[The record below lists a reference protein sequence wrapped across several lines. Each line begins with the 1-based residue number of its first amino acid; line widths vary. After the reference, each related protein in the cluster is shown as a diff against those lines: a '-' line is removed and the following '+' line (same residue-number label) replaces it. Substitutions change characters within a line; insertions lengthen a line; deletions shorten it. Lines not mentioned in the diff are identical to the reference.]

1 MISVSIHRFGAIRM
15 LLLGGLL
22 AIGLVASVAVPAFLA
37 PVSAQTGA
45 WTSPVVLSTGGQ
57 GWEAAAA
64 IDGTNN
70 SVALWDERTTQDQL
84 WSRSRPSA
92 GNWGP
97 ITKVS
102 PALQTTSVFPAVRI
116 STAGFATAVWSDQNG
131 VWTADRPPASNWN
144 SPQLLIPGESNPIFV
159 MNSLGDAAI
168 AWTVGGGPRSSSGSV
183 MAVLRPAGAA
193 WTAQQ
198 TVASGVHLSADHAGI
213 GGNGAVIVTWETYNA
228 VCNRHYCVLSSY
240 VLHASRQNA
249 GTFSWVDSGSLL
261 GPDRAAHAARVALDS
276 AGEAMLVALSS
287 SGAYI
292 STTQGNSSGA
302 WSPFQTV
309 VNPQGPTII
318 SDLASDDAGQVTL
331 VYEFIGFSTSQ
342 AVAVSGSISNNA
354 WLSPVI
360 VSSSDTSLGAVYFAL
375 APNGMALAVWVT
387 SSAPPEIHAVI
398 RATATGS
405 WGSPV
410 TVSGPGSSIGPE
422 AAAVESSGNAI
433 VIYSGYDSAGVHTEY
448 ATNYQ
453 P

>member
-1 MISVSIHRFGAIRM
+1 MNNLKDKLSAK
-15 LLLGGLL
+15 
-22 AIGLVASVAVPAFLA
+22 AQLVCILVCMAVTLIA
-37 PVSAQTGA
+37 PMSAQTGA
-45 WTSPVVLSTGGQ
+45 WTSPVALSTGGQ

-64 IDGTNN
+64 IDGSGN

-97 ITKVS
+97 VTVVS
-102 PALQTTSVFPAVRI
+102 QALQTTSVFPAVRI
-116 STAGFATAVWSDQNG
+116 SRTGFATAVWSDQNG

-144 SPQLLIPGESNPIFV
+144 PPQLLIPGVSNPIFV

-168 AWTVGGGPRSSSGSV
+168 AWTVGGGPRSTSGSV

-198 TVASGVHLSADHAGI
+198 TVTSGVHLFADHAGI
-213 GGNGAVIVTWETYNA
+213 GENGAVIVTWETYNA
-228 VCNRHYCVLSSY
+228 VCGRHGCLLSSY
-240 VLHASRQNA
+240 VLHASRKNA
-249 GTFSWVDSGSLL
+249 GTTSWADSGSLL

-292 STTQGNSSGA
+292 STTQGSSGGA

-331 VYEFIGFSTSQ
+331 VYEFISYPTSQ
-342 AVAVSGSISNNA
+342 ALAVSATISNNT
-354 WLSPVI
+354 WSSPV
-360 VSSSDTSLGAVYFAL
+360 VLSGSDTNVSQVYFAL
-375 APNGMALAVWVT
+375 APSGTALAVWL
-387 SSAPPEIHAVI
+387 SSGGTPVIHAI
-398 RATATGS
+398 TRGTATGT
-405 WGSPV
+405 WGSPI
-410 TVSGPGSSIGPE
+410 TVSGPGSSIAPE

-433 VIYSGYDSAGVHTEY
+433 AIYSGYNSAGVHTEY